1 MDADEQGPGRQSER
15 SGRIPIHLLLST
27 PETVAQQQQQQQQQ
41 RQQQP
46 DYSRPAGS
54 SSNSGAPGRK
64 ESFAVTGGP
73 PSADGFAS
81 SSSPCFSP
89 SASASGPL
97 QASENSYVRVQP
109 SEYTPP
115 LQPQHVPFS
124 SYRVDAAGASPPRSP
139 SDPMTR
145 KPRAPRPSYSE
156 EQKFFIMY
164 ARIMRDLSWPEIEDR
179 FADTFGQ
186 RSKGGLT
193 SVYYRVRRDWG
204 LAEVLKSGPGTFAA
218 DCREVELRARNF
230 SKEFLV
236 QIGYIPAG

>member
-1 MDADEQGPGRQSER
+1 MDADDQGPGRQSER

-27 PETVAQQQQQQQQQ
+27 PETVAQQQQQQQQ
-41 RQQQP
+41 RQQQ
-46 DYSRPAGS
+46 
-54 SSNSGAPGRK
+54 
-64 ESFAVTGGP
+64 

-81 SSSPCFSP
+81 SSSSSFSP
-89 SASASGPL
+89 SAFASVPL
-97 QASENSYVRVQP
+97 QAPENPHVRPQP

-124 SYRVDAAGASPPRSP
+124 SYRVDTAGTSPPWSP

-218 DCREVELRARNF
+218 ECREVELRARNF
-230 SKEFLV
+230 SKDFLV